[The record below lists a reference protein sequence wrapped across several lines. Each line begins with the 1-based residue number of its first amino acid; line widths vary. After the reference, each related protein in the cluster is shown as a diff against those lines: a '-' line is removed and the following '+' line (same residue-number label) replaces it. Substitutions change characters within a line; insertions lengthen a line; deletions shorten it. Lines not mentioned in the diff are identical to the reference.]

1 MRDSSILGAAAC
13 AAIAAVALFSP
24 VTRSAAVAAP
34 PNPDA
39 TVSVTLPADRQL
51 FKDGAGADLARAKCQ
66 ICHSSDYVFTQP
78 PLTKAQ
84 WLAEVTKM
92 KSVYGAP
99 LEESQLEPIAA
110 YLVTQNGKE

>member
-1 MRDSSILGAAAC
+1 MRHSPILGAVAC
-13 AAIAAVALFSP
+13 AALTATALAGFA
-24 VTRSAAVAAP
+24 TRSAAGAAP
-34 PNPDA
+34 PNPDV
-39 TVSVTLPADRQL
+39 TVTVTLPADRLL
-51 FKDGAGADLARAKCQ
+51 FKDGPGADLARAKCQ

-78 PLTKAQ
+78 PMTKAQ

>member
-1 MRDSSILGAAAC
+1 MRNTSILGAAAC
-13 AAIAAVALFSP
+13 AAIAAAALAGSA
-24 VTRSAAVAAP
+24 VRAAAVAAP
-34 PNPDA
+34 PNPNV
-39 TVSVTLPADRQL
+39 TVSVTLPAERQL

-78 PLTKAQ
+78 PMTRAQ

-92 KSVYGAP
+92 KNVYGAP